1 MPLIPKFGLMR
12 ADGFGQLMRY
22 LEFRDAIE
30 KELRWNR
37 SRKRSVWRAGAMA
50 AAGSSGRSTADLR
63 CARCGLA

>member
-30 KELRWNR
+30 KELR
-37 SRKRSVWRAGAMA
+37 
-50 AAGSSGRSTADLR
+50 
-63 CARCGLA
+63 